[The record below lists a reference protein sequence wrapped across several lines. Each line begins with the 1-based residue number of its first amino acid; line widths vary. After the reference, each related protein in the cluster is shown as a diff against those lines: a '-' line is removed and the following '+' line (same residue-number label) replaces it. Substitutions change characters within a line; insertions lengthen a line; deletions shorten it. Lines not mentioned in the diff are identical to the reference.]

1 MVIMTTDGEFS
12 DASAAAVRLAG
23 ERLLEA
29 LSTQIELAAR
39 ARGPED
45 LDELDDA
52 AETVRD
58 LLADYAE
65 CQTDHCGIP
74 APFEDLVELDPGT
87 DEDGDSS
94 LITRLTRTDFMIV
107 DEPALLADGGQA
119 GAEAGR
125 TPPPVLDP
133 APMSVARAVRLII
146 AARGVDGLWGAAGV
160 RPLWSETI
168 FLQPDPVE
176 IDEEEASYLGDAD
189 EDEADDDP
197 LSIFDVDG
205 EIVATDTEQFF
216 R

>member
-1 MVIMTTDGEFS
+1 MTADAEFS
-12 DASAAAVRLAG
+12 AESAAAVRLAG

-29 LSTQIELAAR
+29 LSTQVELAAR
-39 ARGPED
+39 ARDGED
-45 LDELDDA
+45 LSELDDA
-52 AETVRD
+52 AETVRE

-65 CQTDHCGIP
+65 CQLDHCGVP
-74 APFEDLVELDPGT
+74 APFEELVDLLPEP
-87 DEDGDSS
+87 DGEAESS

-107 DEPALLADGGQA
+107 DESALLTDGGEA
-119 GAEAGR
+119 GAESGQA
-125 TPPPVLDP
+125 PPSVLDP
-133 APMSVARAVRLII
+133 APMSVSRAIRLIVN
-146 AARGVDGLWGAAGV
+146 ARGVDGLWGAAGV

-176 IDEEEASYLGDAD
+176 IDEEDAELD

>member
-1 MVIMTTDGEFS
+1 MVIMTPDPEFS
-12 DASAAAVRLAG
+12 DRSAAAVRRAG
-23 ERLLEA
+23 DRLLEA
-29 LSTQIELAAR
+29 LADQIELAAR

-45 LDELDDA
+45 LVELDEA
-52 AETVRD
+52 AETVRE

-65 CQTDHCGIP
+65 CQVDHCGAP
-74 APFEDLVELDPGT
+74 APFEELVDLLPEP
-87 DEDGDSS
+87 DEDAESS

-119 GAEAGR
+119 GTETGKA
-125 TPPPVLDP
+125 PPPVLDP
-133 APMSVARAVRLII
+133 APMSVARAIRLIVD
-146 AARGVDGLWGAAGV
+146 ARGVDGLWGAAGIKA
-160 RPLWSETI
+160 LWSETI

-176 IDEEEASYLGDAD
+176 LDEEDDDLD
-189 EDEADDDP
+189 EEDDDP